1 MLRSVLLAHSSRRAK
16 SGRQL
21 RAFSARG
28 LARSGLWSCEVRRRR
43 DCRERRDCWAV
54 LMAHHAAYTS
64 LPLSGLGFWSVL
76 PSPLGEVVT
85 FGLGRSES
93 REDLSFVREG
103 EG

>member
-1 MLRSVLLAHSSRRAK
+1 MSLAHSSRRAK

-21 RAFSARG
+21 RAFSGRG

-43 DCRERRDCWAV
+43 DCLERRACWAV
-54 LMAHHAAYTS
+54 LVAHHAVYAS
-64 LPLSGLGFWSVL
+64 LPLSGLSLL
-76 PSPLGEVVT
+76 PSPLGGVVT
-85 FGLGRSES
+85 FGVGRSES